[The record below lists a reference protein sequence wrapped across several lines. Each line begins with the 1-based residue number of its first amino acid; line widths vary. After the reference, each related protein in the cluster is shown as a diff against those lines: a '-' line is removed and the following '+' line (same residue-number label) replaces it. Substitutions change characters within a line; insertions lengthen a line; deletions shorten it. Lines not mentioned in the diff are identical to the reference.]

1 MEASPPDTETAR
13 RRRSGGKVRRSRA
26 GVHWFDRGSGLNVL
40 VDEVDVLSD
49 RWDRAPRY
57 VSIALT
63 NACELRCPFC
73 YAPKV
78 PGRLEASRVL
88 SWMQDLDRE
97 GSLGVGLGGGEPT
110 AHPDFAWICT
120 QAAATTGLAVTF
132 TTHGHRLDT
141 ALADM
146 LRGSVHFVRVS
157 MDGIGETYERLR
169 GRSFAEF
176 RRRLQVVASLA
187 PFGLNVV
194 VNGET
199 VQELDGIQSFAED
212 VGATE
217 LLLLPEQAVGDRPG
231 ITPDDAARLKRWI
244 SSAPGSVRLAI
255 SRAGAVEGMRLAN
268 PFGDEPPLD
277 AHAHVDALGVLRTDA
292 YAHDGVCV
300 GDSIMHALDEL
311 RSGRTQ

>member
-1 MEASPPDTETAR
+1 M
-13 RRRSGGKVRRSRA
+13 
-26 GVHWFDRGSGLNVL
+26 HWFDRCSGLNVL
-40 VDEVDVLSD
+40 IDQVSVPEEL
-49 RWDRAPRY
+49 WDRAPRY

-78 PGRLEASRVL
+78 PGRLDANRVL
-88 SWMQDLDRE
+88 SWMRDLDRE
-97 GSLGVGLGGGEPT
+97 GCLGIGLGGGEPT
-110 AHPDFAWICT
+110 AHPDFAWLCA

-132 TTHGHRLDT
+132 TTHGHRIDT
-141 ALADM
+141 ALADA

-157 MDGIGETYERLR
+157 MDGIGETYERVR

-176 RRRLQVVASLA
+176 RRRLQIVASFA

-199 VQELDGIQSFAED
+199 VGELDGIRSFARE
-212 VGATE
+212 VGAAE
-217 LLLLPEQAVGDRPG
+217 LLLLPEQPVGDRPG
-231 ITPDDAARLKRWI
+231 ISSDDAARLARWI
-244 SSAPGSVRLAI
+244 SAAPRSVRLAI
-255 SRAGAVEGMRLAN
+255 SRAGATAGMPLAD

-277 AHAHVDALGVLRTDA
+277 AHAHVDARGVLRADA
-292 YAHDGVCV
+292 YAHDGVAV
-300 GDSIMHALDEL
+300 DDSIMQALDEL